1 MFRPIRPQLL
11 QTHTGG
17 IVLRSRDIIIVSLVC
32 AAVFAAG
39 AIARQPVASG
49 QEASA
54 EPSKLAVLWTSG
66 DRDVAL
72 KMVFM
77 YTLNAKRRTWFDE
90 VQLIVWG
97 PSSKLLSVDE
107 ELQAAVAEMS
117 EAGVELV
124 ACKACSDSYGVSE
137 KLEELG
143 VEVKYMGVPLTEM
156 LKGDWVVVTF

>member
-1 MFRPIRPQLL
+1 M
-11 QTHTGG
+11 
-17 IVLRSRDIIIVSLVC
+17 RSRDLVIVSLVC
-32 AAVFAAG
+32 AAAFAAG
-39 AIARQPVASG
+39 AIARQPSASG

-54 EPSKLAVLWTSG
+54 EASRLAVLWTSG

-77 YTLNAKRRTWFDE
+77 YTLNAKRRAWFDE
-90 VQLIVWG
+90 VRLIVWG
-97 PSSKLLSVDE
+97 PSSKLLSVDQ
-107 ELQAAVAEMS
+107 ELQAGIAEMG

-124 ACKACSDSYGVSE
+124 ACKACSDSYGVSG

-143 VEVKYMGVPLTEM
+143 VEVKYMGAPLTEM